1 MSFINIKNPKDREI
15 IVKDY
20 INSLKEI
27 REKAEN
33 DKSQGM
39 QRALQLEQ
47 SFKPI
52 VTATQESASKITEE
66 IKKNRAVNEAKKV
79 DIGKLILLNLQ

>member
-1 MSFINIKNPKDREI
+1 
-15 IVKDY
+15 
-20 INSLKEI
+20 
-27 REKAEN
+27 
-33 DKSQGM
+33 M

>member
-20 INSLKEI
+20 INSEKEI

-39 QRALQLEQ
+39 QHALQLEQ

-52 VTATQESASKITEE
+52 VTATQESASKLQR
-66 IKKNRAVNEAKKV
+66 KLRK
-79 DIGKLILLNLQ
+79 IGL